1 MSATSTAVR
10 VIHASQAVIDGVI
23 RPATLLVQD
32 GRITGIGPLDLDI
45 PADTSTAA
53 GAADIVTLDPA
64 QVLLPGLVDTHV
76 HVNEPGRTDWEGF
89 ATATTAAAFGG
100 VTTMLDMPLNS
111 LPPTTTV
118 EALRLKREAALG
130 KCRVD
135 VGFWGGIVPGNV
147 GELAGLHAAGVFGF
161 KAFLQDSGVP
171 EFPPVDAPGLA
182 AAMRELAALGSLL
195 LVHAEDPAVLAG
207 APAPAGRSYPAFVAS
222 RPVSAE
228 TTAIATVIEAA
239 AATGCRTHIVHLS
252 SGAGAALV
260 KQAKASGVL
269 ISAET
274 CPHYLTLN
282 AEGVPDGAPQY
293 KCCPPIRGR
302 DEQDALWAA
311 LIDGTI
317 DIVVSDHSPSTPDLK
332 LLDSGDVG
340 RAWGG
345 ISSLEL
351 GLRLMWTE
359 ARRRGVGIERLSS
372 WMATEPARLVGLV
385 GKGSI
390 AIGADADLLVFDPSS
405 TSVVDVHRLHHRNPV
420 SPYDR
425 LELTGSIGP
434 VWLHGKVIDVDS
446 VAGRFL
452 VPDDTRTA
460 RPTGVNT

>member
-1 MSATSTAVR
+1 MTSTPAQAIR
-10 VIHASQAVIDGVI
+10 ASQAVIDGVV
-23 RPATLLVQD
+23 RPATLLVED
-32 GRITGIGPLDLDI
+32 GRITGIGPLDLDV
-45 PADTSTAA
+45 
-53 GAADIVTLDPA
+53 GAADVVTLHPA
-64 QVLLPGLVDTHV
+64 QVLLPGLVDTYV

-89 ATATTAAAFGG
+89 VTATTAAAFGG

-111 LPPTTTV
+111 LPPTTTAA
-118 EALRLKREAALG
+118 ALEVKREAAFG

-135 VGFWGGIVPGNV
+135 VGFWGGVVPGNV
-147 GELAGLHAAGVFGF
+147 GEFAALHEAGVFGF

-171 EFPPVDAPGLA
+171 EFPPVDVSELT

-207 APAPAGRSYPAFVAS
+207 APPPAGRSYPAFVAS

-228 TTAIATVIEAA
+228 TTAVATVVEAA

-252 SGAGAALV
+252 SGAGADLV
-260 KQAKASGVL
+260 KQAKASGIP

-282 AEGVPDGAPQY
+282 AEDVPDGAPQY
-293 KCCPPIRGR
+293 KCCPPIRTR

-317 DIVVSDHSPSTPDLK
+317 DIVVSDHSPSTADLK

-359 ARRRGVGIERLSS
+359 SQRRGVGIGLLSG
-372 WMATEPARLVGLV
+372 WMATGPARLVGLT
-385 GKGSI
+385 GKGSLTV
-390 AIGADADLLVFDPSS
+390 GADADLVAFDPTS
-405 TSVVDVHRLHHRNPV
+405 TSAVDVGRLHHRNPV

-425 LELTGSIGP
+425 LELTGSVGS
-434 VWLHGKVIDVDS
+434 VWLRGALIDTRS
-446 VAGRFL
+446 AAGRFL
-452 VPDDTRTA
+452 APGRTA
-460 RPTGVNT
+460 DPYSGSQRSGVSS